1 MWWRVCV
8 GVSPVLAQVILSF
21 QNEDGGWATYE
32 NTRAGAWY
40 EILNP
45 SEVGAAFKCAPPLS
59 LACPLCTSTASHPR
73 PCSLMQPTPTRGL
86 PLLPQLLSPVL
97 RKAFIGRVGD

>member
-1 MWWRVCV
+1 MSCGACTWATLAHPHIIAGPDLCGTPLCV
-8 GVSPVLAQVILSF
+8 GTIQVILSF

-45 SEVGAAFKCAPPLS
+45 SEVCGVPCAL
-59 LACPLCTSTASHPR
+59 
-73 PCSLMQPTPTRGL
+73 Q
-86 PLLPQLLSPVL
+86 
-97 RKAFIGRVGD
+97 